1 MKKQNF
7 IITSLFLFWVI
18 GTTTAQTITGKVIN
32 IHAQAIDG
40 ATVILQ
46 TIDSTFVDAV
56 ITDTTGYFRFNRQP
70 ASYRL
75 IFQHIMYETL
85 LLTTTGEDAGTIT
98 LKSKDYALDEVIVK
112 GERPLVKV
120 EGGKLS
126 YDLSQLTTHKIVSN
140 AYEILQ
146 QLPGVQEINGNLS
159 LAGTHNLSI
168 ILNGRPTTMSH
179 EQLAILLKNTPASR
193 VEKAEIMYST
203 PPQYHVRGAAIN
215 LLLKGYRPEES
226 GLQGEVNA
234 GYLYNYRSGTQG
246 GISLLYTTP
255 KWNIDLLY
263 NTHYEQNRQTTDTYS
278 HHTLKNNIYDIIP
291 KALDALHIEN
301 SASHAEFKI
310 GEDGSINIIEIG
322 ARMGGDCIGSHLV
335 EISTGYDFLK
345 MTLDVA
351 LGNKPDMEIKNEP
364 HFALIKFIFDKK
376 DLENVKFILNKYP
389 EIYSSSMIDENF
401 NHEVVDSS
409 SRFGYYIFDIKDKNV
424 LQDVRDVLF
433 NE

>member
-7 IITSLFLFWVI
+7 IITSLFLFWVT
-18 GTTTAQTITGKVIN
+18 GTTAAQTITGKVIN

-56 ITDTTGYFRFNRQP
+56 ITDTTGCFRFNRQP

-120 EGGKLS
+120 EEGKLS
-126 YDLSQLTTHKIVSN
+126 YDLSQLTTHRIVNN

-159 LAGTHNLSI
+159 LAGAHNLSI

-203 PPQYHVRGAAIN
+203 PPQYHIRGAAIN
-215 LLLKGYRPEES
+215 LLLKSLSS
-226 GLQGEVNA
+226 GRKRVA
-234 GYLYNYRSGTQG
+234 RRS
-246 GISLLYTTP
+246 
-255 KWNIDLLY
+255 
-263 NTHYEQNRQTTDTYS
+263 
-278 HHTLKNNIYDIIP
+278 
-291 KALDALHIEN
+291 
-301 SASHAEFKI
+301 
-310 GEDGSINIIEIG
+310 
-322 ARMGGDCIGSHLV
+322 
-335 EISTGYDFLK
+335 
-345 MTLDVA
+345 
-351 LGNKPDMEIKNEP
+351 
-364 HFALIKFIFDKK
+364 
-376 DLENVKFILNKYP
+376 
-389 EIYSSSMIDENF
+389 
-401 NHEVVDSS
+401 
-409 SRFGYYIFDIKDKNV
+409 
-424 LQDVRDVLF
+424 
-433 NE
+433 

>member
-7 IITSLFLFWVI
+7 IITSLFLFWII
-18 GTTTAQTITGKVIN
+18 GTTAAQTITGKVIN

-56 ITDTTGYFRFNRQP
+56 ITDTTGCFRFNRQP

-85 LLTTTGEDAGTIT
+85 LLTTTGEDTGTIT

-120 EGGKLS
+120 EEGKLS
-126 YDLSQLTTHKIVSN
+126 YDLSQLTTHRIVNN

-159 LAGTHNLSI
+159 LAGAHNLSI

-193 VEKAEIMYST
+193 VEKAEVMYST
-203 PPQYHVRGAAIN
+203 PPQYHIRGAAIN
-215 LLLKGYRPEES
+215 LLLKVYRPEES

-234 GYLYNYRSGTQG
+234 GYLYNYRNGTQG

-278 HHTLKNNIYDIIP
+278 HHTLKNNVYDICQHNNIDRKGITHYVRTGAEYKFNGSAHINLAYTGIFNPNNDNHSYSDGNITTADNRTKKEAQMHNLALDYLSGFGMKAGIIIPPTIP
-291 KALDALHIEN
+291 KVISN
-301 SASHAEFKI
+301 SPTK
-310 GEDGSINIIEIG
+310 
-322 ARMGGDCIGSHLV
+322 
-335 EISTGYDFLK
+335 TTK
-345 MTLDVA
+345 
-351 LGNKPDMEIKNEP
+351 NKQAN
-364 HFALIKFIFDKK
+364 FIRLADK
-376 DLENVKFILNKYP
+376 
-389 EIYSSSMIDENF
+389 
-401 NHEVVDSS
+401 
-409 SRFGYYIFDIKDKNV
+409 
-424 LQDVRDVLF
+424 
-433 NE
+433 

>member
-18 GTTTAQTITGKVIN
+18 GTTTAQTITGKVTN

-120 EGGKLS
+120 EEGKLS
-126 YDLSQLTTHKIVSN
+126 YDLSQLTTHRIVNN

-159 LAGTHNLSI
+159 LAGTHNLNI

-179 EQLAILLKNTPASR
+179 EQLTILLT
-193 VEKAEIMYST
+193 
-203 PPQYHVRGAAIN
+203 
-215 LLLKGYRPEES
+215 
-226 GLQGEVNA
+226 
-234 GYLYNYRSGTQG
+234 
-246 GISLLYTTP
+246 
-255 KWNIDLLY
+255 
-263 NTHYEQNRQTTDTYS
+263 
-278 HHTLKNNIYDIIP
+278 
-291 KALDALHIEN
+291 
-301 SASHAEFKI
+301 
-310 GEDGSINIIEIG
+310 
-322 ARMGGDCIGSHLV
+322 
-335 EISTGYDFLK
+335 
-345 MTLDVA
+345 
-351 LGNKPDMEIKNEP
+351 
-364 HFALIKFIFDKK
+364 
-376 DLENVKFILNKYP
+376 
-389 EIYSSSMIDENF
+389 
-401 NHEVVDSS
+401 
-409 SRFGYYIFDIKDKNV
+409 
-424 LQDVRDVLF
+424 
-433 NE
+433 

>member
-18 GTTTAQTITGKVIN
+18 GTTTAQTITGKVTN

-120 EGGKLS
+120 EEGKLS
-126 YDLSQLTTHKIVSN
+126 YDLSQLTTHRIVNN

-159 LAGTHNLSI
+159 LAGTHNLNI

-179 EQLAILLKNTPASR
+179 EQLTILLKNTPASR

-246 GISLLYTTP
+246 GISFTPLL
-255 KWNIDLLY
+255 NGI
-263 NTHYEQNRQTTDTYS
+263 
-278 HHTLKNNIYDIIP
+278 
-291 KALDALHIEN
+291 
-301 SASHAEFKI
+301 
-310 GEDGSINIIEIG
+310 
-322 ARMGGDCIGSHLV
+322 
-335 EISTGYDFLK
+335 
-345 MTLDVA
+345 
-351 LGNKPDMEIKNEP
+351 
-364 HFALIKFIFDKK
+364 
-376 DLENVKFILNKYP
+376 
-389 EIYSSSMIDENF
+389 
-401 NHEVVDSS
+401 
-409 SRFGYYIFDIKDKNV
+409 
-424 LQDVRDVLF
+424 
-433 NE
+433 

>member
-18 GTTTAQTITGKVIN
+18 GTTTAQTITGKVTN

-120 EGGKLS
+120 EEGKLS
-126 YDLSQLTTHKIVSN
+126 YDLSQLTTHRIVNN

-159 LAGTHNLSI
+159 LAGTHNLNI

-179 EQLAILLKNTPASR
+179 EQLTILLKNTPASR

-215 LLLKGYRPEES
+215 LLLKDLFTMLPQFKTQTEQDVEEEFKKDSEKQNILEIKVSTLYGQLIQNLLEIHNNGKLYGIRNEDGTCSYTMANNFYENKEHYMSGKSTGVGYAIKHKHTNPGEDEVDTF
-226 GLQGEVNA
+226 QG
-234 GYLYNYRSGTQG
+234 
-246 GISLLYTTP
+246 I
-255 KWNIDLLY
+255 KF
-263 NTHYEQNRQTTDTYS
+263 RQV
-278 HHTLKNNIYDIIP
+278 KP
-291 KALDALHIEN
+291 IEN
-301 SASHAEFKI
+301 VPFETIIGTEVYLSRDDFEEFVKTNQNYSNMDELGIKFQNLIAIKGQKI
-310 GEDGSINIIEIG
+310 EHKEKNKEIKY
-322 ARMGGDCIGSHLV
+322 RETSLF
-335 EISTGYDFLK
+335 DFL
-345 MTLDVA
+345 
-351 LGNKPDMEIKNEP
+351 
-364 HFALIKFIFDKK
+364 
-376 DLENVKFILNKYP
+376 
-389 EIYSSSMIDENF
+389 
-401 NHEVVDSS
+401 
-409 SRFGYYIFDIKDKNV
+409 
-424 LQDVRDVLF
+424 
-433 NE
+433 